1 VVRYAATLKTVCLED
16 DVDEEDRVLDLSVAS
31 LTVSHGILLIA
42 RRDKRLADRRL
53 GMRLSIRRNGLRYSS
68 ERSSVS
74 R

>member
-1 VVRYAATLKTVCLED
+1 MVRYAATLKTVCLEE

-31 LTVSHGILLIA
+31 LTVSLGRPLIMVMA
-42 RRDKRLADRRL
+42 QLMSLVRVLDVC
-53 GMRLSIRRNGLRYSS
+53 RNGLRSWS